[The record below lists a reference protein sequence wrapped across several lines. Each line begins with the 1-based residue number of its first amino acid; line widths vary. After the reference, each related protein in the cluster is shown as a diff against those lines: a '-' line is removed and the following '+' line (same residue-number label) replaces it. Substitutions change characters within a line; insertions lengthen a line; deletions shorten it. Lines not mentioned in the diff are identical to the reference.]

1 MGKVRVLVVDDSAFM
16 RYTIS
21 HHLSAQPDMEV
32 VGLAADGVEGVE
44 QVEAL
49 RPDVITLDVEMPR
62 LDGLSALRQIMAK
75 HPLPVVMMSS
85 LTKEG
90 AAVTVEALTVGAV
103 DFVTKP
109 SQSISVH
116 QVLGE
121 LAEKVRQAARAR
133 VRAPVTAASPQK
145 RPAAPAPG
153 GRLERL
159 VVIGSS
165 TGGPGALREVIG
177 RLPVDL
183 PAGVVVVQHMPPSF
197 TRSLAERLDDLSAV
211 PVKEAAAGDRVQ
223 VGQVLIA
230 PGGLHMT
237 VNRNGEIQLNDGPT
251 VNGVKP
257 AVDVTMVSAAAA
269 FGDRVLAVVLTGM
282 GHDGRDGSRAIKH
295 AGGRT
300 IVQDEATC
308 IVYGMPRSVVE
319 AGLAD
324 TVLPIDQ
331 IADGISQ
338 ALSQTTPKSRI
349 VRQTA

>member
-1 MGKVRVLVVDDSAFM
+1 MSKVRVLVVDDSAFM

-21 HHLSAQPDMEV
+21 HHLSSQADMEV
-32 VGLAADGVEGVE
+32 VGLASDGIEGVE

-49 RPDVITLDVEMPR
+49 RPDVVTLDVEMPR

-90 AAVTVEALTVGAV
+90 AAVTVEALTLGAV
-103 DFVTKP
+103 DFVNKP

-121 LAEKVRQAARAR
+121 LAEKVRQAARAH
-133 VRAPVTAASPQK
+133 VRAPRQSQSP
-145 RPAAPAPG
+145 RRRAPAGPAG
-153 GRLERL
+153 GPPDRI

-183 PAGVVVVQHMPPSF
+183 GAGVVVVQHMPPSF
-197 TRSLAERLDDLSAV
+197 TRSLAERLDQLSAV
-211 PVKEAAAGDRVQ
+211 PVKEAEAGDRVQ
-223 VGQVLIA
+223 TGQVLIA

-237 VNRNGEIQLNDGPT
+237 LTRGGEVQLNDGPA

-257 AVDVTMVSAAAA
+257 AVDVTMVSVAAA
-269 FGDRVLAVVLTGM
+269 FADRVLGVVLTGM
-282 GHDGRDGSRAIKH
+282 GHDGRDGARAIKQ
-295 AGGRT
+295 AGGRIIT
-300 IVQDEATC
+300 QDEATC
-308 IVYGMPRSVVE
+308 IVYGMPRSVAE

-324 TVLPIDQ
+324 MVLPIDQ
-331 IADGISQ
+331 IADGITQ
-338 ALSQTTPKSRI
+338 ALSQGTPKTRFM
-349 VRQTA
+349 RQTV